1 MIVPAP
7 WRRARF
13 DTATGRSIVAF
24 SERLVAAWYAPG
36 LTPLSAALLPLSL
49 LFRVVTALRR
59 WGYRQGLLR
68 STALPVPVV
77 VVGSIVAGGTGKTPL
92 VRALGAALAQR
103 GWHPGIVSRGYG
115 GRNRAPR
122 AVAPGDDPAVVGDEP
137 LLFAADALP
146 VWIGRDRV
154 AAARALLAAHPDCD
168 LIVADDGLQH
178 YALRRNFEIA
188 VIDAARGCGNGA
200 LLPAGPLR
208 EPRSRLERVDALAR
222 LTTDAPTPADRT
234 GRDTVMT
241 HEPLPWRNVARP
253 GAVAD
258 PAAWREGVIHAIAG
272 IGDPSRFFALLRRLG
287 LDPVCHAFP
296 DHHRYIAADLAF
308 PDAMAILMTEK
319 DAVKCAAFAD
329 GRCWFLPIRAR
340 IDPALIARLER
351 TIRGRQAA

>member
-1 MIVPAP
+1 MAGT
-7 WRRARF
+7 RF
-13 DTATGRSIVAF
+13 DTAIRRSIVAF

-36 LTPLSAALLPLSL
+36 LTPLTATLLPLSL
-49 LFRVVTALRR
+49 LFRAVTALRR
-59 WGYRQGLLR
+59 WAYRQGVLR
-68 STALPVPVV
+68 SIALPVPVV

-92 VRALGAALAQR
+92 VRALGAALAQQ
-103 GWHPGIVSRGYG
+103 GWRPGIVSRGYG
-115 GRNRAPR
+115 GRNRLPR

-137 LLFAADALP
+137 LLVAADALP

-154 AAARALLAAHPDCD
+154 AVARALLAAHPDCD

-178 YALRRNFEIA
+178 YALRRNFEIG
-188 VIDAARGCGNGA
+188 VIDAARGFGNGR

-208 EPRSRLERVDALAR
+208 EARSRLEHVDALVR
-222 LTTDAPTPADRT
+222 LTTDVPSPGDGS
-234 GRDTVMT
+234 GRETTMT

-253 GAVAD
+253 DAVAD
-258 PAAWREGVIHAIAG
+258 PALWREGVVHAVAG
-272 IGDPSRFFALLRRLG
+272 IGNPPRFFALLHRLG
-287 LDPVCHAFP
+287 LNPVCHAFP
-296 DHHRYIAADLAF
+296 DHHRYVAADLAF
-308 PDAMAILMTEK
+308 PDATAILMTEK